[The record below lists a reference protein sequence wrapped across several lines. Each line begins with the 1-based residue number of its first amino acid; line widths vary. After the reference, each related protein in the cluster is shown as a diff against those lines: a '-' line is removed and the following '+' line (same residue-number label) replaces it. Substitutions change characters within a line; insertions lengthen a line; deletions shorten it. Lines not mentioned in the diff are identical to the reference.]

1 MMNTSTGWE
10 GQDPTLSVAQDDF
23 QQFLDMGINGLGDGL
38 QFDFQDYNQ
47 QGAQIMVPTVG
58 DAMDTAMENGSQGLG
73 QDTTMQEHMPAMT
86 AASNHHSIHGPTL
99 MHGHASNERLSELD
113 AQIQYL
119 QHQRHEQ
126 QQRQLQEQQR
136 NYYAQSRM
144 IPPTPN
150 SVEMHG
156 GGAHYYAQTDPQQQA
171 MYERYQ
177 MQVKEHEMAFTP
189 LVSPAVTPLDPHF
202 NIPEYTIPGAYFSPL
217 SSPALHAQN
226 DHSSVYDHRLS
237 GTTNSPIDT
246 TQDNAPA
253 SSTILA
259 RKASKKALQ
268 QGPKPRSTRAAVRQS
283 PIVKP
288 KRGRKTLSTVIS
300 PQALGDIL
308 EPTHAQITRSKA
320 TSSSHSTVSTEESEN
335 GSISPEHLSDMA
347 PPPVPTPGSARASPY
362 IQAQQA
368 SNRAQQLVLGSP
380 ATPAS
385 LMRLVPSPQIGQ
397 PGSTQNMDLDD
408 PGMDGF
414 ALPEAATSR
423 PQLSRIDTQDDG
435 QTTPTLSSTG
445 AKTPGF
451 PAMPSPA
458 LNRPGTAASSQSPQI
473 DALNGANGTSTSI
486 RKTPQL
492 SSRSSKKRASSSVLV
507 SPALLPRISPS
518 IKPLLPGG
526 SNGNGDTASLLLAAS
541 KSNYQNILEGTHL
554 PGVSYPTELST
565 NLTSKRTSHKIAEQG
580 RRNRINSALQE
591 IATLLP
597 RGTKDSGGEKSGSG
611 DAGETAEATSAK
623 SVAQSANSKASTV
636 EQAIEYIKQLKQD
649 VATANQRAEEA
660 ERLLKEKGVEE
671 LKVSV

>member
-1 MMNTSTGWE
+1 MNTTTGWE

-38 QFDFQDYNQ
+38 QFDFQDFNQ
-47 QGAQIMVPTVG
+47 QGAPMMSQAGG
-58 DAMDTAMENGSQGLG
+58 DTMDTAMENGNPGIG
-73 QDTTMQEHMPAMT
+73 GHDTTMQEHMPAMT
-86 AASNHHSIHGPTL
+86 VASNHPSIHGPTL
-99 MHGHASNERLSELD
+99 IHGHASNERLSELD

-136 NYYAQSRM
+136 NYYSQSRM

-156 GGAHYYAQTDPQQQA
+156 GGGHYYSQPDAQQQA
-171 MYERYQ
+171 MYERY
-177 MQVKEHEMAFTP
+177 MHVKEQDMAFTP

-202 NIPEYTIPGAYFSPL
+202 NIPEYTVPGAYFSPL

-246 TQDNAPA
+246 THETHSAPA
-253 SSTILA
+253 STTVLA

-268 QGPKPRSTRAAVRQS
+268 QSSKPRSTRAVRQS

-288 KRGRKTLSTVIS
+288 RKGKKNSITAVSS
-300 PQALGDIL
+300 QALGDIL
-308 EPTHAQITRSKA
+308 EPAHTQVTRSTA
-320 TSSSHSTVSTEESEN
+320 ASSSHSAASTEESEN
-335 GSISPEHLSDMA
+335 GSISPEHLSEMA
-347 PPPVPTPGSARASPY
+347 PPPVPAPGSTRASPY
-362 IQAQQA
+362 IQAQKA
-368 SNRAQQLVLGSP
+368 NTRAQNLVLGSP

-385 LMRLVPSPQIGQ
+385 LMRLTQSPPIGQ

-414 ALPEAATSR
+414 ALPESATSR
-423 PQLSRIDTQDDG
+423 PELSRLDTQDDG
-435 QTTPTLSSTG
+435 QITPTMSSTG
-445 AKTPGF
+445 VKTPGF
-451 PAMPSPA
+451 ATLPSPA
-458 LNRPGTAASSQSPQI
+458 FTRPGTAASSQSPQI
-473 DALNGANGTSTSI
+473 DAMNGSNGTATT

-492 SSRSSKKRASSSVLV
+492 GSRSSKKRASSSVLV

-526 SNGNGDTASLLLAAS
+526 SNGSSDTASLLLAAS

-597 RGTKDSGGEKSGSG
+597 RGNKDSGGEKSGSG
-611 DAGETAEATSAK
+611 DAGETAEPMSAK
-623 SVAQSANSKASTV
+623 SAAQSANSKASTV

-649 VATANQRAEEA
+649 IANANQRAEKA
-660 ERLLKEKGVEE
+660 ERLLKETCAKEE
-671 LKVSV
+671 KV

>member
-1 MMNTSTGWE
+1 MMNTSSGWE

-38 QFDFQDYNQ
+38 QFDFQDFNQ
-47 QGAQIMVPTVG
+47 QGAQMMGQAGG
-58 DAMDTAMENGSQGLG
+58 DAMDTGIENGNSGMG

-86 AASNHHSIHGPTL
+86 VATNHSSIHAPTL
-99 MHGHASNERLSELD
+99 IQGHSSNERLSELD

-136 NYYAQSRM
+136 NFYAQSRM

-156 GGAHYYAQTDPQQQA
+156 GGPHYYSQPDTQQQA
-171 MYERYQ
+171 IFERFQ
-177 MQVKEHEMAFTP
+177 MHVKEQEMAFTP

-202 NIPEYTIPGAYFSPL
+202 NIPEYTVPGAYFSPL

-226 DHSSVYDHRLS
+226 DHSSVYDQRLS

-246 TQDNAPA
+246 SHDSHSAPA

-268 QGPKPRSTRAAVRQS
+268 QNPKPRNARAVRQS

-288 KRGRKTLSTVIS
+288 RKGKKNSITALPS
-300 PQALGDIL
+300 QALGDIL
-308 EPTHAQITRSKA
+308 EPEHPQVARSKA
-320 TSSSHSTVSTEESEN
+320 ASSSHSAASTEESEN
-335 GSISPEHLSDMA
+335 GSISPEHLSEMA
-347 PPPVPTPGSARASPY
+347 PPPVPAPGSTKASPY
-362 IQAQQA
+362 IQAQK
-368 SNRAQQLVLGSP
+368 SNSRAQQLVLGSP

-385 LMRLVPSPQIGQ
+385 LMRLTQSPPIGQ

-414 ALPEAATSR
+414 ALPESATSR
-423 PQLSRIDTQDDG
+423 PELSRLDTQDDG
-435 QTTPTLSSTG
+435 QVTPTMNSTG
-445 AKTPGF
+445 AKTPSF
-451 PAMPSPA
+451 PTLPSPA
-458 LNRPGTAASSQSPQI
+458 FTRPGTAASSQSPQI
-473 DALNGANGTSTSI
+473 DAINGASTTT

-492 SSRSSKKRASSSVLV
+492 AARSSKKRASSSVLV

-526 SNGNGDTASLLLAAS
+526 SNGSGDTASLLLAAS

-554 PGVSYPTELST
+554 PGVSYPQELST

-597 RGTKDSGGEKSGSG
+597 RGAKDSGGEKSGSG
-611 DAGETAEATSAK
+611 DAGDNVEATNAK
-623 SVAQSANSKASTV
+623 SAAQSANSKASTV

-649 VATANQRAEEA
+649 IANANKRAEEA
-660 ERLLKEKGVEE
+660 ERQLKEKAAKQEE
-671 LKVSV
+671 EKV